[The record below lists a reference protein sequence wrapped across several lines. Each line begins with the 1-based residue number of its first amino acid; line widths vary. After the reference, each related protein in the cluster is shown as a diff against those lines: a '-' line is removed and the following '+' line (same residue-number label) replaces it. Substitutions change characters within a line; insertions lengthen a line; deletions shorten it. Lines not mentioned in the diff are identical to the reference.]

1 MWSVSTSEV
10 YYWCINA
17 INCTGQNTS
26 KDLLL
31 ALGEADAN
39 MYLCSE
45 ELRPGENEFL
55 CLELFHPLR
64 QYFPLCN

>member
-1 MWSVSTSEV
+1 MT
-10 YYWCINA
+10 
-17 INCTGQNTS
+17 

-45 ELRPGENEFL
+45 ELRPGKNL
-55 CLELFHPLR
+55 
-64 QYFPLCN
+64 